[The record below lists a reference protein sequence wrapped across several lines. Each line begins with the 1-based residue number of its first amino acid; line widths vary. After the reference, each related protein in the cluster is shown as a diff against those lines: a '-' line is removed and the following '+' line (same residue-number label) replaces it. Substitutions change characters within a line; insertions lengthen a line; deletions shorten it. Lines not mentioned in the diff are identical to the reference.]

1 MKLINWM
8 KAKKQKSKEKRQA
21 KQEQI
26 ERRIGG
32 APNEILLDGD
42 TGIEPPPTRFTEEY
56 REFLAQQEAAGES
69 DRETPVEDRS

>member
-1 MKLINWM
+1 MKLLAESALVNGHYGHLP
-8 KAKKQKSKEKRQA
+8 KVVVAKSARTK
-21 KQEQI
+21 
-26 ERRIGG
+26 IGIIIG
-32 APNEILLDGD
+32 SGYLIY